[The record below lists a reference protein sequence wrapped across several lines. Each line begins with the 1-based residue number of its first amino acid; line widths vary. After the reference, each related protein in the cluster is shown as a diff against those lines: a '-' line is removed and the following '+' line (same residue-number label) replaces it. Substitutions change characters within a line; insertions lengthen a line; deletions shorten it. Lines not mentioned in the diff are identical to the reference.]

1 LIRTETSVMP
11 QFDPYYWEEV
21 QRARTMPAE
30 EKLLAGV
37 RLFELSS
44 RLMMDGIRS
53 EHPEADEQEV
63 RRLLD
68 ERLALVRRLEIRR

>member
-1 LIRTETSVMP
+1 MP
-11 QFDPYYWEEV
+11 PLDPLYWEEV
-21 QRARTMPAE
+21 QQARAMPAE

-37 RLFELSS
+37 RLFDLSS
-44 RLMMDGIRS
+44 RLMMDGIRW

-68 ERLALVRRLEIRR
+68 VRLALVRRLEIRR

>member
-1 LIRTETSVMP
+1 MP
-11 QFDPYYWEEV
+11 PVDLFYWEEV
-21 QRARTMPAE
+21 QQARAMPAE

-37 RLFELSS
+37 RLFELTS

-53 EHPEADEQEV
+53 EHPEADEQAV

-68 ERLALVRRLEIRR
+68 ERLALIRRLEIHR